1 LKHTWGFASMFGYI
15 GKHVGFYGNVR
26 DNDVNRVIINQE
38 FFVQNLGAIYKT
50 SGNVDGIQYSESRGG
65 ITYSGKWITIGFVKD
80 HVEWGTGYNGTNI
93 QSGHAP
99 SFAHII
105 FQMKPVRW
113 FEFNYYHGWLV
124 SDVVDSTH
132 SYWTNNTFRIVY
144 FRKYLAANMF
154 TFYPVKFLNFS
165 FGNSIVYTN
174 ESGNGPITAF
184 LIPFLFYKS
193 VDVSLSSYEK
203 YGYASNNNQ
212 LFINLS
218 SRNIKHLHLYFSLF
232 ADDISVRY
240 FFDKNLYNSFSY
252 KLGFRLSNFYV
263 QNISL
268 TFEYTKTNPYV
279 YQHHAKTQNY
289 TSNSYNMG
297 HYLRDNSRE
306 YYINL
311 NYHPLRGLQFNL
323 SYTLSQHGDD
333 YNINDPDAKVHSD
346 PIFKNIIWQK
356 NQIQFN
362 ASYEIVSNSYLFF
375 TLNHQNITGEQS
387 AIEKYTPDYY
397 WGKTNTFTFG
407 ANIGF

>member
-1 LKHTWGFASMFGYI
+1 MFGYI

-311 NYHPLRGLQFNL
+311 NYHP
-323 SYTLSQHGDD
+323 
-333 YNINDPDAKVHSD
+333 
-346 PIFKNIIWQK
+346 
-356 NQIQFN
+356 
-362 ASYEIVSNSYLFF
+362 
-375 TLNHQNITGEQS
+375 
-387 AIEKYTPDYY
+387 
-397 WGKTNTFTFG
+397 
-407 ANIGF
+407 